1 MSEARRP
8 CQGARRCPGMP
19 RSPPSPGFSGAPPSV
34 PGSACQPGVTTT
46 SGVAAGWPAGKDT
59 CVSECGARSPA
70 LLSCL
75 CAQSPWPRGAMMPI
89 FRDLCLQS
97 ARMYLEFHEHLLR
110 IQKHASMPGEYEGW
124 GCLYSIR
131 NIDCFITKK
140 KSKPSHYNY
149 HGAHIC
155 F

>member
-1 MSEARRP
+1 MSEARSP
-8 CQGARRCPGMP
+8 CQGARRCPRMP
-19 RSPPSPGFSGAPPSV
+19 SSPPSPVFSGAPPSV

-75 CAQSPWPRGAMMPI
+75 CAQRPWPRGAMMPI

-97 ARMYLEFHEHLLR
+97 ARMYLEFCEHLLR
-110 IQKHASMPGEYEGW
+110 IQKHAAIHARGYMRAGDVYIVLGI
-124 GCLYSIR
+124 LIALLQ
-131 NIDCFITKK
+131 KK
-140 KSKPSHYNY
+140 KMKSLSL
-149 HGAHIC
+149 
-155 F
+155 